1 MTQPDPH
8 ITIVPIG
15 PAALSSLVQAVADAQ
30 ASDPFARVVVITDHR
45 DVAQSVRHR
54 LGASG
59 TVNVTV
65 QTGRHLAKELSDPVG
80 RQLPRLLESQAVR
93 HAAEAD
99 ANWMGFDAAG
109 CRRFYRSL
117 ATAFRE
123 MAERPDVADE
133 AATGEP
139 DDMSRLAERLY
150 GDYRSEVGARGY
162 YLPSELPHMA
172 VAALTDRWGKG
183 REPAVIYYLPRRLSV
198 GDVELARALLE
209 RGKCRVIAG
218 LVGDEVA
225 DSPVLELVE
234 LLGSQR
240 AGAATSIPGA
250 DPLRQLAEA
259 DSLSIVV
266 APDPEEE
273 VRSVLRSIVSDDQPF
288 HRIAVI
294 YRQDNPYAS
303 LLRQEFDFAG
313 IPYSGV
319 DHRRLADTP
328 SGRLL
333 QGLADLAAELNGP
346 GGTIDRERLIEWFTS
361 TPVRWPREPRAGD
374 DAPHSV
380 TAPAAAWANL
390 ARNARASGTIEN
402 WRGRL
407 SAYLA
412 QMEPQAEAVHGDGD
426 DGDNP
431 YLRRLRRQVAEFLE
445 FVERLATALSS
456 LSTAS
461 DAKWRSTS
469 KGLKT
474 LLATYRWVVAGE
486 TEEDLRRIDEL
497 VVGLSGLS
505 EWGIDYST
513 EALREAVREGLQ
525 SPVSERGRRV
535 GSGVYLGPPTGIAG
549 ADYDA
554 VYILGMVE
562 RQFPP
567 RPRRSPWLEQNQPEL
582 DRVAALER
590 YDFMAAVAAAKEAV
604 LSFPSATAERNAA
617 YPSRWLIEAAN
628 RRHEHS
634 GATGRLTYEN
644 LVDNA
649 DAKPW
654 LTYIRSREA
663 NLRGL
668 AGSAGEPADVNDYNL
683 MHLVDGAR
691 DALRHH
697 PALASDPRMTAALDA
712 RDARNG
718 SALSSW
724 DGRVELDI
732 PRIAAIGTREYPV
745 SPSALETWATCPHKF
760 FLSRVLRL
768 SALPG
773 EEEEDMSALER
784 GVLVHRI
791 LERFVKERRQT
802 DADLL
807 ELAEEEFAIAE
818 RRGVTGYPL
827 LWDLAKEDIRARLRS
842 FATQEAQWLA
852 GVVSEA
858 GAEAGFGPGT
868 DIGEVSVSV
877 DGLGEVWFRGKI
889 DRIDVVGDEVRV
901 RDFKTGKPEPYFDG
915 ARGRRATRTLAN
927 GRALQLP
934 VYAAAAR
941 RKYPDDAVDIS
952 ASYCFPLADNNT
964 HGVAPYTQTDQEEF
978 SATLVAIVG
987 GARRGIFPATP
998 ETAGDSDQER
1008 GNCTYC
1014 EFNRL
1019 CPVRRRQVW
1028 ERKGLSDGDTVQP
1041 FNSLGG
1047 NAAIGADDDED

>member
-1 MTQPDPH
+1 MTPSDSY
-8 ITIVPIG
+8 ITTVPIG
-15 PAALSSLVQAVADAQ
+15 PAALSSLVQTVADAQ

-54 LGASG
+54 LGAPG

-65 QTGRHLAKELSDPVG
+65 QTGRHLAKELSNPAG
-80 RQLPRLLESQAVR
+80 RQLPRLLEAQAVR
-93 HAAEAD
+93 HVAEAD
-99 ANWMGFDAAG
+99 ANRRGFDAAG

-123 MAERPDVADE
+123 MAERPDVAD
-133 AATGEP
+133 AAETGEP

-150 GDYRSEVGARGY
+150 GDYRAEVGARGY

-172 VAALTDRWGKG
+172 VAALNDHWGKG

-198 GDVELARALLE
+198 GDVELARALLA

-218 LVGDEVA
+218 LVGDEGA
-225 DSPVLELVE
+225 DSPVLE

-240 AGAATSIPGA
+240 AGAAANIPGV
-250 DPLRQLAEA
+250 DPLRQRAEA

-273 VRSVLRSIVSDDQPF
+273 VRSVLRSIVADDKPF
-288 HRIAVI
+288 HRVAVI

-303 LLRQEFDFAG
+303 LLRQEFDFAE

-328 SGRLL
+328 AGRLL
-333 QGLADLAAELNGP
+333 QGLTDLAEELNGP

-374 DAPHSV
+374 DASRSI
-380 TAPAAAWANL
+380 TAPAASWANL
-390 ARNARASGTIEN
+390 ARNARASGTIEH
-402 WRGRL
+402 WKGRL

-412 QMEPQAEAVHGDGD
+412 QMEPQAEAVHGDD
-426 DGDNP
+426 DDNP
-431 YLRRLRRQVAEFLE
+431 FMRRLRREVAELRE
-445 FVERLATALSS
+445 FVERLAAALSN
-456 LSTAS
+456 LSTANDREWS
-461 DAKWRSTS
+461 SASQ
-469 KGLKT
+469 GLET

-486 TEEDLRRIDEL
+486 SEEDLRRIDEL
-497 VVGLSGLS
+497 VSSLSSLS

-513 EALREAVREGLQ
+513 EALREAIREGLQ
-525 SPVSERGRRV
+525 SSVSERGRQV
-535 GSGVYLGPPTGIAG
+535 GRGVYLGPPTGIAG
-549 ADYDA
+549 ADYDV

-567 RPRRSPWLEQNQPEL
+567 RPSRNPWLAQNQPEL

-604 LSFPSATAERNAA
+604 LSWPSATAERNAA

-628 RRHEHS
+628 RRHEQS

-663 NLRGL
+663 CLRGL
-668 AGSAGEPADVNDYNL
+668 SGSAGEPADAADYNL
-683 MHLVDGAR
+683 MYLVDGAR
-691 DALRHH
+691 DALRRHR
-697 PALASDPRMTAALDA
+697 AIASNPRMTAALDA

-718 SALSSW
+718 SALSPW

-732 PRIAAIGTREYPV
+732 PGVVAIGTREYPV

-807 ELAEEEFAIAE
+807 KLAEEEFVIAE

-842 FATQEAQWLA
+842 FASQEAQWLA
-852 GVVSEA
+852 GVVTEA
-858 GAEAGFGPGT
+858 GAEEGFGPGT

-889 DRIDVVGDEVRV
+889 DRIDVVGEEVRV

-915 ARGRRATRTLAN
+915 ARGRRATRTVTN

-934 VYAAAAR
+934 IYAAAAR
-941 RKYPDDAVDIS
+941 RKYPNDAVDIA
-952 ASYCFPLADNNT
+952 ASYCFPLAENNT
-964 HGVAPYTQTDQEEF
+964 HGVAPYTEANQKEF
-978 SATLVAIVG
+978 SATLVAIVD

-1019 CPVRRRQVW
+1019 CPTRRRQVW
-1028 ERKGLSDGDTVQP
+1028 ERKGLSDADTVQP

>member
-1 MTQPDPH
+1 MTQSDSY
-8 ITIVPIG
+8 ITIVPMG

-65 QTGRHLAKELSDPVG
+65 QTGRHLAKELSNPLD
-80 RQLPRLLESQAVR
+80 RQLPRLLETQAVR
-93 HAAEAD
+93 HVAEAD
-99 ANWMGFDAAG
+99 ANRMGFDAAG

-123 MAERPDVADE
+123 MAERPDVAGE

-139 DDMSRLAERLY
+139 DDMSLLAERLY
-150 GDYRSEVGARGY
+150 SDYRTEVGAKGF

-172 VAALTDRWGKG
+172 VAALNDHWGKG
-183 REPAVIYYLPRRLSV
+183 REPTVIYYLPRRLSV
-198 GDVELARALLE
+198 GDAALARALLT

-218 LVGDEVA
+218 LVGDEDA
-225 DSPVLELVE
+225 DSPVLELME

-240 AGAATSIPGA
+240 TGAAANIPGV
-250 DPLRQLAEA
+250 DPLRQRAEA

-273 VRSVLRSIVSDDQPF
+273 VRSVLRSIVADDKPF

-303 LLRQEFDFAG
+303 LLRQELDFAE

-319 DHRRLADTP
+319 DYRRLADTP
-328 SGRLL
+328 AGRLL
-333 QGLADLAAELNGP
+333 QGLTDLAEELNGP

-374 DAPHSV
+374 DAPRSM
-380 TAPAAAWANL
+380 TAPAASWANL
-390 ARNARASGTIEN
+390 ARNARASGTIEH
-402 WRGRL
+402 WKGRL

-412 QMEPQAEAVHGDGD
+412 QMEPQAEAVHGDD
-426 DGDNP
+426 DDNP
-431 YLRRLRRQVAEFLE
+431 FMRRLRRQVAELLE
-445 FVERLATALSS
+445 FVERLAAALSN

-461 DAKWRSTS
+461 DGEWSSASQR
-469 KGLKT
+469 LKT
-474 LLATYRWVVAGE
+474 LSVTYRWVVAGE
-486 TEEDLRRIDEL
+486 SEENLRRIDEL
-497 VVGLSGLS
+497 VGGLSSLS
-505 EWGIDYST
+505 EWGIDYSA

-525 SPVSERGRRV
+525 SPVSERGRQV
-535 GSGVYLGPPTGIAG
+535 GSGVYVGPPTGIAG
-549 ADYDA
+549 ADYDV

-567 RPRRSPWLEQNQPEL
+567 RPRRNPWLAQNQPEL

-604 LSFPSATAERNAA
+604 LSWPSATAERSAA

-628 RRHEHS
+628 RRHERS
-634 GATGRLTYEN
+634 GATDRLTYEN

-663 NLRGL
+663 SLRGL
-668 AGSAGEPADVNDYNL
+668 AGEPADAADYNL
-683 MHLVDGAR
+683 MHLVAGAG

-697 PALASDPRMTAALDA
+697 PAIASNPRMTAALDA

-718 SALSSW
+718 NALSPW

-732 PRIAAIGTREYPV
+732 PGVAAIGTRDYPV

-791 LERFVKERRQT
+791 LERFIKERRQS
-802 DADLL
+802 DVDLL
-807 ELAEEEFAIAE
+807 ELAEEEFVIAE
-818 RRGVTGYPL
+818 GRGVTGYPL
-827 LWDLAKEDIRARLRS
+827 LWDLAKEDIRARLQS
-842 FATQEAQWLA
+842 FATQEAEWLTG
-852 GVVSEA
+852 GVTEA
-858 GAEAGFGPGT
+858 GAEEGFGPGT

-877 DGLGEVWFRGKI
+877 DDLGEIWFRGKI

-915 ARGRRATRTLAN
+915 ARDRRATRTLAN

-941 RKYPDDAVDIS
+941 RKYPDDAVDIA
-952 ASYCFPLADNNT
+952 ASYCFPLAENNT
-964 HGVAPYTQTDQEEF
+964 HGVAPYTEANQNEF
-978 SATLVAIVG
+978 SATLIAIVD

-1028 ERKGLSDGDTVQP
+1028 ERKGLSDSDTVLP

-1047 NAAIGADDDED
+1047 NAAIGADDNED

>member
-1 MTQPDPH
+1 MTPSDSY

-30 ASDPFARVVVITDHR
+30 ASDTFARVVVITDHR

-65 QTGRHLAKELSDPVG
+65 QTGRHLAKELSNPLG
-80 RQLPRLLESQAVR
+80 RQLPRLLETQSVR
-93 HAAEAD
+93 QVAEAD
-99 ANWMGFDAAG
+99 ANRMGFDAAG
-109 CRRFYRSL
+109 GRRFYRSL

-123 MAERPDVADE
+123 MAERPDIADK

-139 DDMSRLAERLY
+139 DDMSLLAERLY
-150 GDYRSEVGARGY
+150 GDYRTEVGAKGF

-172 VAALTDRWGKG
+172 VAALNDHWGKG

-198 GDVELARALLE
+198 GDVQLARALLA
-209 RGKCRVIAG
+209 RGNCRVIAG
-218 LVGDEVA
+218 LVGDEDA
-225 DSPVLELVE
+225 DSPVLELME

-240 AGAATSIPGA
+240 TGAAANIPGV

-259 DSLSIVV
+259 DSLSIMV

-273 VRSVLRSIVSDDQPF
+273 VRSVLRNIVADDKPF

-303 LLRQEFDFAG
+303 LLRQELDFAK

-328 SGRLL
+328 AGRLL
-333 QGLADLAAELNGP
+333 QGLTDLAAELNGP

-374 DAPHSV
+374 HAPRSM

-402 WRGRL
+402 WSGRL

-412 QMEPQAEAVHGDGD
+412 QMEPQAEAIYGD
-426 DGDNP
+426 DDDNP
-431 YLRRLRRQVAEFLE
+431 FMRRLRRRVADLRE
-445 FVERLATALSS
+445 FVERLAVALSN
-456 LSTAS
+456 LG
-461 DAKWRSTS
+461 TS
-469 KGLKT
+469 SAGEWSSAAQWLET
-474 LLATYRWVVAGE
+474 LLVTYRWVVAGE
-486 TEEDLRRIDEL
+486 SEEDLRRIDEL
-497 VVGLSGLS
+497 VGSLSSLS

-513 EALREAVREGLQ
+513 ETLWEALREGLQ
-525 SPVSERGRRV
+525 SPVSERGRQV
-535 GSGVYLGPPTGIAG
+535 GSGVYVGPPTGIAG
-549 ADYDA
+549 ADYDV

-567 RPRRSPWLEQNQPEL
+567 RPRRNPWLAQNQPEL
-582 DRVAALER
+582 DRVTALER
-590 YDFMAAVAAAKEAV
+590 YDFMAAVAAAKKAV
-604 LSFPSATAERNAA
+604 LSWPSATAERNAA

-628 RRHEHS
+628 LRHEQA

-663 NLRGL
+663 SLRGL
-668 AGSAGEPADVNDYNL
+668 AGSAGEPADAADYNL
-683 MHLVDGAR
+683 MHLVAGAR

-697 PALASDPRMTAALDA
+697 PSLASNPRMTAALDA

-718 SALSSW
+718 NALSPW

-732 PRIAAIGTREYPV
+732 PVVAALGTREYPV

-768 SALPG
+768 SALLG

-807 ELAEEEFAIAE
+807 ELAEEEFVIAE
-818 RRGVTGYPL
+818 QRGVTGYPL
-827 LWDLAKEDIRARLRS
+827 LWDLAKEDIRASLRS
-842 FATQEAQWLA
+842 FATREAEWLA
-852 GVVSEA
+852 GVVTEA
-858 GAEAGFGPGT
+858 GAEEGFGPGT
-868 DIGEVSVSV
+868 DIGEVSISV

-915 ARGRRATRTLAN
+915 ARGRRATRTVTN

-934 VYAAAAR
+934 IYAAAAR
-941 RKYPDDAVDIS
+941 RKYPNDAVDIA
-952 ASYCFPLADNNT
+952 ASYCFPLAENNT
-964 HGVAPYTQTDQEEF
+964 HGVAPYTEANQKEF
-978 SATLVAIVG
+978 SATLVAIVD

-998 ETAGDSDQER
+998 ETVGDSDQER

-1019 CPVRRRQVW
+1019 CPVRRRQIW
-1028 ERKGLSDGDTVQP
+1028 ERKGLSDSDTVLP

-1047 NAAIGADDDED
+1047 NAAIGADDAED

>member
-1 MTQPDPH
+1 M
-8 ITIVPIG
+8 
-15 PAALSSLVQAVADAQ
+15 
-30 ASDPFARVVVITDHR
+30 
-45 DVAQSVRHR
+45 
-54 LGASG
+54 
-59 TVNVTV
+59 
-65 QTGRHLAKELSDPVG
+65 
-80 RQLPRLLESQAVR
+80 
-93 HAAEAD
+93 
-99 ANWMGFDAAG
+99 
-109 CRRFYRSL
+109 
-117 ATAFRE
+117 
-123 MAERPDVADE
+123 
-133 AATGEP
+133 
-139 DDMSRLAERLY
+139 
-150 GDYRSEVGARGY
+150 
-162 YLPSELPHMA
+162 
-172 VAALTDRWGKG
+172 
-183 REPAVIYYLPRRLSV
+183 
-198 GDVELARALLE
+198 
-209 RGKCRVIAG
+209 
-218 LVGDEVA
+218 
-225 DSPVLELVE
+225 
-234 LLGSQR
+234 
-240 AGAATSIPGA
+240 
-250 DPLRQLAEA
+250 
-259 DSLSIVV
+259 
-266 APDPEEE
+266 
-273 VRSVLRSIVSDDQPF
+273 
-288 HRIAVI
+288 
-294 YRQDNPYAS
+294 
-303 LLRQEFDFAG
+303 DFAE

-319 DHRRLADTP
+319 DYRRLADTP
-328 SGRLL
+328 AGRLL
-333 QGLADLAAELNGP
+333 QGLTDLAAELNGP

-374 DAPHSV
+374 DAPRSM

-412 QMEPQAEAVHGDGD
+412 QMEPQAEAVHGDD
-426 DGDNP
+426 DNP
-431 YLRRLRRQVAEFLE
+431 FMRRLRRQVAELGE
-445 FVERLATALSS
+445 FVERLAVALSN
-456 LSTAS
+456 LSTARDGEWS
-461 DAKWRSTS
+461 SASQR
-469 KGLKT
+469 LET

-486 TEEDLRRIDEL
+486 SEEDLRRIDEL
-497 VVGLSGLS
+497 VSSLSSLS

-525 SPVSERGRRV
+525 SPVSERGRQV
-535 GSGVYLGPPTGIAG
+535 GSGVYVGPPTGIAG
-549 ADYDA
+549 ADYDV

-567 RPRRSPWLEQNQPEL
+567 RPRRNPWLAQNQPEL
-582 DRVAALER
+582 DRVASLER

-604 LSFPSATAERNAA
+604 LSWPSATAERNAA

-628 RRHEHS
+628 RRHEQP

-654 LTYIRSREA
+654 LTYVRSRES

-668 AGSAGEPADVNDYNL
+668 AGSAGEPADADDYNL

-697 PALASDPRMTAALDA
+697 PALASDPRITAALDA

-718 SALSSW
+718 NTLSPW

-732 PRIAAIGTREYPV
+732 PRVVAIGTREYPV

-807 ELAEEEFAIAE
+807 EFTEDEFVIAE
-818 RRGVTGYPL
+818 GRGVTGYPL
-827 LWDLAKEDIRARLRS
+827 LWDLAKEDIRGRLQG
-842 FATQEAQWLA
+842 FAAQEAEWLA
-852 GVVSEA
+852 GVVTES
-858 GAEAGFGPGT
+858 GAEEGFGPGT
-868 DIGEVSVSV
+868 EIGEVSVDV
-877 DGLGEVWFRGKI
+877 DVLGEVWFRGKI

-915 ARGRRATRTLAN
+915 ARGRRATRTVTN

-934 VYAAAAR
+934 IYAAAAR
-941 RKYPDDAVDIS
+941 RKYPNDAVDIA
-952 ASYCFPLADNNT
+952 ASYCFPPTENNT
-964 HGVAPYTQTDQEEF
+964 HGVAPYTEANQKEF
-978 SATLVAIVG
+978 SATLVAIVD

-1019 CPVRRRQVW
+1019 CPVRRRQIW
-1028 ERKGLSDGDTVQP
+1028 ERKGLSDSDTVQP

>member
-1 MTQPDPH
+1 MTQSDSY
-8 ITIVPIG
+8 ITIVPMG

-45 DVAQSVRHR
+45 DGAQSVRHR

-65 QTGRHLAKELSDPVG
+65 QTGRHLAKELSDPMG
-80 RQLPRLLESQAVR
+80 RQLPRLLETQAVR
-93 HAAEAD
+93 HVAEAD
-99 ANWMGFDAAG
+99 ANRMGFDAAG

-150 GDYRSEVGARGY
+150 GGYRTEVGAKGY

-172 VAALTDRWGKG
+172 VAALNDHWGKG

-218 LVGDEVA
+218 LVGDEGA
-225 DSPVLELVE
+225 DSPVLELME

-240 AGAATSIPGA
+240 TGGAARIPGA

-273 VRSVLRSIVSDDQPF
+273 VRSVLRSIVADDKPF

-303 LLRQEFDFAG
+303 LLRQEFDFG
-313 IPYSGV
+313 KIPYSGV
-319 DHRRLADTP
+319 DYRRLADTP
-328 SGRLL
+328 AGRLL
-333 QGLADLAAELNGP
+333 QGLADLAVELNGP

-361 TPVRWPREPRAGD
+361 TPVRWPRDPRAGD
-374 DAPHSV
+374 DAPRSM
-380 TAPAAAWANL
+380 TTPAAAWANL
-390 ARNARASGTIEN
+390 ARNARANGTVEN

-412 QMEPQAEAVHGDGD
+412 QMEPQAEAVHGDD
-426 DGDNP
+426 DDNP
-431 YLRRLRRQVAEFLE
+431 FMRRLRLQVAELRE
-445 FVERLATALSS
+445 FVERLAAALSN
-456 LSTAS
+456 LGAAS
-461 DAKWRSTS
+461 AGEWSS
-469 KGLKT
+469 ASQWLEA

-486 TEEDLRRIDEL
+486 SEEDLRRIDEL
-497 VVGLSGLS
+497 VVGLSSLS
-505 EWGIDYST
+505 EWRIDYST

-535 GSGVYLGPPTGIAG
+535 GSGVYVGPPTGIAG
-549 ADYDA
+549 ADYDVA
-554 VYILGMVE
+554 YILGMVE

-567 RPRRSPWLEQNQPEL
+567 RPRRNPWLAQNQPEL

-604 LSFPSATAERNAA
+604 LSWPSATAQRNAA

-628 RRHEHS
+628 RRHEQS
-634 GATGRLTYEN
+634 GATDRLTYEN

-663 NLRGL
+663 SLRGL
-668 AGSAGEPADVNDYNL
+668 AGSAGEPADAADYNL
-683 MHLVDGAR
+683 MHLVDRAR

-718 SALSSW
+718 SALSPW

-791 LERFVKERRQT
+791 LERFVKEDKQT

-807 ELAEEEFAIAE
+807 ELAEEEFVIAE

-827 LWDLAKEDIRARLRS
+827 LWDLAKEDIRGRLQG
-842 FATQEAQWLA
+842 FAGQEAEWLA

-858 GAEAGFGPGT
+858 GAEEGFGPGT

-889 DRIDVVGDEVRV
+889 DRVDVMGDEVRV

-941 RKYPDDAVDIS
+941 RKYPADAVDIR

-964 HGVAPYTQTDQEEF
+964 HGVAPYTEANQEEF
-978 SATLVAIVG
+978 RATLVAIVDS
-987 GARRGIFPATP
+987 ARGGIFPATP